1 LFLSSKSPG
10 TLKARPRYIEVGI
23 LSAMPIFVFAA
34 LFIVGLSLACME
46 FGRRIRLRRRE
57 EKVSSGLGVID
68 GAVFGLMALLLGF
81 SFSGAVSRFDVRR
94 ELIVQETNAIGT
106 AWLRVDLLPEAAQPE
121 IRDNFRAYLDAR
133 LAFYKNLDLD
143 RAKASEELVLSQKLQ
158 GKIWTESIAA
168 AKETNS
174 TAVLTLVVSSL
185 NEMIDITTTRFVAL
199 QTHPPIPLYVTL
211 VLLALASSL
220 IAGFGMGD
228 SDKRSWLHTLVFSFA
243 LTLTVY
249 TIIDLEFPR
258 VGIIRVDR
266 YDQALVDQRNSMN

>member
-1 LFLSSKSPG
+1 MSIFL
-10 TLKARPRYIEVGI
+10 
-23 LSAMPIFVFAA
+23 FAA
-34 LFIVGLSLACME
+34 LFIVGLLLACME
-46 FGRRIRLRRRE
+46 FGRRIHLRRRE
-57 EKVSSGLGVID
+57 EKLSSGLGVID

-106 AWLRVDLLPEAAQPE
+106 AWLRVDLLPETAQPE

-133 LAFYKNLDLD
+133 LAFYKNLGVD
-143 RAKASEELVLSQKLQ
+143 RARASQELVLSQKLQ
-158 GKIWTESIAA
+158 GKIWAESIAA
-168 AKETNS
+168 AKQTNS
-174 TAVLTLVVSSL
+174 PAVLTLVLSSL

-211 VLLALASSL
+211 VLLALASAL

-228 SDKRSWLHTLVFSFA
+228 SDKRSWLHTLVFAFSLI
-243 LTLTVY
+243 LTIY
-249 TIIDLEFPR
+249 TIIDFEFPR